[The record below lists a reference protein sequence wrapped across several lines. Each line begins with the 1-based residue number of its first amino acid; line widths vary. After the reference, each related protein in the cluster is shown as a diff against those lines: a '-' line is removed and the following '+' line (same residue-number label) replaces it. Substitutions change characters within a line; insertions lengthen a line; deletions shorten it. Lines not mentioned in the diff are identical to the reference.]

1 MICSG
6 PWVIAHESFVL
17 ERAAENFPL
26 FVCVSAVGLEKGFIF
41 IDVIA
46 HCSQRALDAQ
56 MSIDSAVH
64 VKGVQ
69 S

>member
-1 MICSG
+1 
-6 PWVIAHESFVL
+6 
-17 ERAAENFPL
+17 
-26 FVCVSAVGLEKGFIF
+26 VGLEKGFIF